1 MLTINNL
8 SFSYGENAVL
18 KNISMELRPGNIY
31 GLLGENGVGK
41 TTLLTL
47 LSGLKKP
54 LEGTVDIDGLKPFDR
69 KPRLLSKIFYLA
81 DAVAD
86 ISMKPEE
93 FAANYGIFWDKFSL
107 DSFNAL
113 LDLLEVPRENRMDR
127 MSTGELKKTH
137 ICFALATGCGYI
149 FMDEPT
155 NGLDIPSKAQFRKAL
170 LQFTSEDSVVVIST
184 HQVKDLES
192 VIDPVIILDRQ
203 GVLLNSSLA
212 GISEKVYFD
221 YGTELRPGALYS
233 EFVPGGCVQ
242 VLPNT
247 GGAESKVSIE
257 ALFNAVHKNK
267 AWFAAAFGN
276 QGCTELQ
283 ETV

>member
-1 MLTINNL
+1 MLTIKDL
-8 SFSYGENAVL
+8 SFSYGSNAVL

-47 LSGLKKP
+47 LCGLKKP
-54 LEGTVDIDGLKPFDR
+54 LKGTIDIDGLKPFDR
-69 KPRLLSKIFYLA
+69 KPQLLSKIYYLA
-81 DAVAD
+81 DDVAD
-86 ISMKPEE
+86 ISMMPGE
-93 FAANYGIFWDKFSL
+93 FARSYGKFWDKFSM
-107 DSFNAL
+107 DTFNAL
-113 LDLLEVPRENRMDR
+113 AVILEIPLGNRMDK

-137 ICFALATGCGYI
+137 ICFALATGCEYI

-170 LQFTSEDSVVVIST
+170 LQFTSEDSSVIIST

-203 GVLLNSSLA
+203 EVLLNASLA
-212 GISEKVYFD
+212 EISEKVYFD
-221 YGTELRPGALYS
+221 YGTELKPDALYS
-233 EFVPGGCVQ
+233 EFIPGGCVQ
-242 VLPNT
+242 VLPNAD
-247 GGAESKVSIE
+247 GAESKVSLE

-267 AWFAAAFGN
+267 QWFAAAFGK
-276 QGCTELQ
+276 Q
-283 ETV
+283 EAGA

>member
-1 MLTINNL
+1 MLTIKDL
-8 SFSYGENAVL
+8 SFSYGSNAVL

-47 LSGLKKP
+47 LCGLKNPQK
-54 LEGTVDIDGLKPFDR
+54 GTIDIDGLKPFDR
-69 KPRLLSKIFYLA
+69 KPQLLSKIYYLA
-81 DAVAD
+81 DDVAD
-86 ISMKPEE
+86 ISMLPAE
-93 FAANYGIFWDKFSL
+93 FARNYGKFWDKFSM
-107 DSFNAL
+107 DTFNTLAGI
-113 LDLLEVPRENRMDR
+113 LEIPLGNRMDK

-170 LQFTSEDSVVVIST
+170 MQFTSEDSSIVIST

-203 GVLLNSSLA
+203 EVLLNASLA
-212 GISEKVYFD
+212 EVSEKVYFD
-221 YGTELRPGALYS
+221 YGTELKPDALYS
-233 EFVPGGCVQ
+233 EFIPGGCVQ
-242 VLPNT
+242 VLPNAD
-247 GGAESKVSIE
+247 GAESKVSLE

-267 AWFAAAFGN
+267 QWFAAAFKK
-276 QGCTELQ
+276 Q
-283 ETV
+283 

>member
-1 MLTINNL
+1 MLTINKL

-47 LSGLKKP
+47 MCGLKKP
-54 LEGTVDIDGLKPFDR
+54 LEGSIDIDGFKPFDR
-69 KPRLLSKIFYLA
+69 KPQLLSRIYYLA
-81 DAVAD
+81 DDVAD
-86 ISMKPEE
+86 ITMKPEE
-93 FAANYGIFWDKFSL
+93 FAANYGKFWGKFSL
-107 DSFNAL
+107 ETFKAL
-113 LDLLEVPRENRMDR
+113 LDLLEVPCGNRMDK
-127 MSTGELKKTH
+127 MSAGELKKTH
-137 ICFALATGCGYI
+137 ICFALATGCEYI

-170 LQFTSEDSVVVIST
+170 LQYTSEDSVVVIST
-184 HQVKDLES
+184 HQVKDLKS

-203 GVLLNSSLA
+203 AVLLDATLA
-212 GISEKVYFD
+212 EISEKVYFD
-221 YGTELRPGALYS
+221 YGTELKPDALYS

-242 VLPNT
+242 VIPNAE
-247 GGAESKVSIE
+247 GVESKVSLE

-267 AWFAAAFGN
+267 EWFAAAFRE
-276 QGCTELQ
+276 QGDAGL
-283 ETV
+283 